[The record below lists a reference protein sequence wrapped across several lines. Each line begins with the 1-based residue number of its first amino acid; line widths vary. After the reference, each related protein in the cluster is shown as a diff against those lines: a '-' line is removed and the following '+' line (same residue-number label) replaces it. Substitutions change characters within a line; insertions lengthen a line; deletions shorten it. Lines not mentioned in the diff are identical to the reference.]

1 MTSIN
6 FERISFFLEQLR
18 EHISFSVDQHLKY
31 QRDPPVGTAGIRYI
45 FCFSTRIY
53 NILHNRKLP
62 VIRMNF
68 FVKDTDIDHLLEKG
82 FSPQTHRFLTSSFVV
97 EAAGKSE
104 GELTRFYGNSMAI
117 ILYN

>member
-1 MTSIN
+1 
-6 FERISFFLEQLR
+6 LEQL
-18 EHISFSVDQHLKY
+18 EYD
-31 QRDPPVGTAGIRYI
+31 YI

-104 GELTRFYGNSMAI
+104 GELTRFLREQYGD
-117 ILYN
+117 YFV

>member
-6 FERISFFLEQLR
+6 FERISFFLEHLR
-18 EHISFSVDQHLKY
+18 EHISFQWISTLNINEIHQLEQLEYD
-31 QRDPPVGTAGIRYI
+31 YI

-104 GELTRFYGNSMAI
+104 GELTRFLREQYGD
-117 ILYN
+117 YFV